1 MANKELITDFIDER
15 AFEQFERLKRELKE
29 SQDDFSELVKVIS
42 ALNIELSK
50 SKNVDSLAE
59 PALIRIEDIFTPNPA
74 TIGKHAD
81 LAVPAKLM
89 IRQVISAIAV
99 VESMQE
105 ITKVYEPVGIISKAN
120 IVNAL
125 SHI

>member
-50 SKNVDSLAE
+50 SKNVDSLADS
-59 PALIRIEDIFTPNPA
+59 IEN
-74 TIGKHAD
+74 
-81 LAVPAKLM
+81 V
-89 IRQVISAIAV
+89 
-99 VESMQE
+99 
-105 ITKVYEPVGIISKAN
+105 SKASN
-120 IVNAL
+120 RLAEAEEKTNTAY
-125 SHI
+125 